1 VPVANTARTT
11 LLALTGSV
19 DVTVHFLPTRP
30 FKSSSTDAT
39 FTNRCFISTLCL
51 GIEFMKQYQVVIV
64 RLTGKGR
71 NDEDSLTDLL
81 NERTRMGWDYYAMT
95 QLDSERVS
103 VVFTR
108 DTEAA

>member
-1 VPVANTARTT
+1 
-11 LLALTGSV
+11 
-19 DVTVHFLPTRP
+19 
-30 FKSSSTDAT
+30 
-39 FTNRCFISTLCL
+39 
-51 GIEFMKQYQVVIV
+51 MKQYQVVIV

-81 NERTRMGWDYYAMT
+81 NERTRMGWDYHTMT

>member
-1 VPVANTARTT
+1 
-11 LLALTGSV
+11 
-19 DVTVHFLPTRP
+19 
-30 FKSSSTDAT
+30 
-39 FTNRCFISTLCL
+39 
-51 GIEFMKQYQVVIV
+51 MKQYQVVIV

-81 NERTRMGWDYYAMT
+81 NERTRMGWDYHAMT

-103 VVFTR
+103 VVFKR